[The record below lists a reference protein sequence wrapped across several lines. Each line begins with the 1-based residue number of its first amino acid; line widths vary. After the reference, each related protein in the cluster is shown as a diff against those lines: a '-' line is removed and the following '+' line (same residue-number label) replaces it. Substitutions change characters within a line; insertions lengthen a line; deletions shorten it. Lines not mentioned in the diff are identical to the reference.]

1 MSNVRT
7 VSTGTEME
15 QPFISVVI
23 PARNAEGIIGEC
35 LESLKGLDY
44 PKDRMEII
52 VADGLS
58 ADRTREISESHGAR
72 VIRNQKI
79 RVVSARN
86 VGFEAAQGELIALS
100 DADCVMEKNWLK
112 NCVKYFQD
120 ETVAGVGGPNL
131 VPRGESSFGK
141 AVGLIFDYAFFV
153 SGAAPTMVFD
163 RVIESRAFGS
173 NAVYRADVLRK
184 VMPVDES
191 MIEGEDVAMN
201 RLIEDLGYR
210 LLYVPDVIV
219 YHSRRS
225 TPKRWW
231 RQMHNYGLGRVLL
244 HRKGIETLKP
254 AHVAAGLTIPILLAI
269 CAVLVAINPWF
280 LLYALGAAFVLAIL
294 SGIFALLQTKS
305 WGVALNMPIA
315 LTIFLLAW
323 SCGFLHEFV
332 MPATKFE
339 C

>member
-1 MSNVRT
+1 
-7 VSTGTEME
+7 ME
-15 QPFISVVI
+15 EPFISVVI
-23 PARNAEGIIGEC
+23 PARNVGGIIGNC
-35 LESLKGLDY
+35 LESLKELDY

-58 ADRTREISESHGAR
+58 TDRTKEIAESYGAH
-72 VIRNQKI
+72 VIVNPRI

-86 VGFEAAQGELIALS
+86 VGFEAAQGELIAFS
-100 DADCVMEKNWLK
+100 DADCVMDENWLK
-112 NCVKYFQD
+112 NCPKYFQD

-131 VPRGESSFGK
+131 VPQGESNFGK

-153 SGAAPTMVFD
+153 TRAAPTMVFD
-163 RVIESRAFGS
+163 KVIESRAFGS

-201 RLIEDLGYR
+201 RLIKDLGYR

-231 RQMHNYGLGRVLL
+231 RQMYNYGLGRVLL
-244 HRKGIETLKP
+244 HKRRIESLKP

-269 CAVLVAINPWF
+269 CAVLVAIDPWF

-294 SGIFALLQTKS
+294 SGIFALVQTRS

-315 LTIFLLAW
+315 LAIFLIAW

-332 MPATKFE
+332 MPTPE
-339 C
+339 R